1 MKYLEQEI
9 DIDSFLDWFAVEMYF
24 GNADIGTGRI
34 YKVPGGKWKCLVQDL
49 DYGLFLSDY
58 NAVSNYLKEEG
69 MGEQE
74 INNTIFR
81 KILEVD
87 QYRKSFLTKLGKLY
101 KALTTE
107 VMQNELD
114 ACVAWIEPGMMA
126 HLERWAPYYDK
137 NVILEVPTDPEK
149 AWTYWQN
156 RVNRLR
162 NVMHKRPTMLYKFIQ
177 DYFQMSDTE
186 MDAYFPSDIP
196 HTVDNL
202 DFT

>member
-1 MKYLEQEI
+1 
-9 DIDSFLDWFAVEMYF
+9 MYF
-24 GNADIGTGRI
+24 GNSDIGNAVV
-34 YKVPGGKWKCLVQDL
+34 YKVPGGKWKCLIKDL
-49 DYGLFLSDY
+49 DYGLY
-58 NAVSNYLKEEG
+58 NSSFDSVTSYLKEDG
-69 MGEQE
+69 MGAQQ
-74 INNTIFR
+74 INNSIFL
-81 KILEVD
+81 KILSVD
-87 QYRKSFLTKLGKLY
+87 KYRELFFTKLGNLFRS
-101 KALTTE
+101 LSTE
-107 VMQNELD
+107 NMWKELD
-114 ACVAWIEPGMMA
+114 ACIAWIEPSMKA